1 MKYRRWM
8 AAALALVMIFSNV
21 PARTGF
27 AEEIVPEGDE
37 FFPEEFEEEEMDD
50 QDWAVDVGYEDDGQ
64 EDPEYSEFEDQE
76 DADFFELIEENDME
90 VVTVSEGGDYEEI
103 QTAESEADAAAEK
116 VKELMDGVPLLLEVA
131 DPERIRTYL
140 DELSAVPSPIGSDG
154 ELETAS
160 YIEKMMSSFGYTIS
174 EQHFHEGFLNEEYT
188 DMPGVSIIAE
198 RGANSENRTNEIV
211 LICAHYDSKTK
222 PDENDP
228 LANDKSSAAAVLEC
242 ARILSTVESNVDLC
256 FLFFSGEE
264 DGYYG
269 SLRLA
274 EGLTEEIRNRIK
286 CVIYVGSVGYRME
299 EETNEQE
306 QEALSEAWT
315 ESEGTEKETVPD
327 QNEEELI
334 DGLTFTAT
342 DYEEVPEAESKL
354 VPPVLIAAPTDQS
367 NDPADLLKALGLYLK
382 AEEMLT
388 GDFFPAEET
397 TEVQILDGTEASTE
411 QPQGTIGAALAES
424 AEETIPAETI
434 PAMSYEGMEE
444 DWTLVTGDIGFLQ
457 NFTEN
462 GMIVAGLFQP
472 VSDEL
477 MQEAHVRPLSG
488 DGTAPETENGGQNGA
503 AGVSDSL
510 GAQNVSDI
518 LLAAGSK
525 ETELLTETGTQE
537 TSEQPRIIPVQDEE
551 ELADFVDYLASAVSL
566 YMRSRTSIV
575 L

>member
-1 MKYRRWM
+1 MKHGRWM
-8 AAALALVMIFSNV
+8 AAALALVMVFSNV
-21 PARTGF
+21 PALSGF

-37 FFPEEFEEEEMDD
+37 VFMEDFEEEEMD
-50 QDWAVDVGYEDDGQ
+50 QDWVDDVGYEDDAQ

-76 DADFFELIEENDME
+76 DADFFELIEEDGME
-90 VVTVSEGGDYEEI
+90 VVTVSEGGDFQEI

-116 VKELMDGVPLLLEVA
+116 VKELMDGIPLLLEVA

-140 DELSAVPSPIGSDG
+140 EELSAVPSPIGSDG

-160 YIEKMMSSFGYTIS
+160 YIEKMMGSFGYTIS
-174 EQHFHEGFLNEEYT
+174 EQHFHEGFLNEDYR

-198 RGANSENRTNEIV
+198 RGADSENRTNEIV

-222 PDENDP
+222 PDEDDP

-274 EGLTEEIRNRIK
+274 EGLTEEIRKRIK

-299 EETNEQE
+299 EEKDEQE
-306 QEALSEAWT
+306 QEAVTEAEAADETEADSET
-315 ESEGTEKETVPD
+315 
-327 QNEEELI
+327 QLI
-334 DGLTFTAT
+334 DGLTFTMT
-342 DYEEVPEAESKL
+342 DQTGVPEAESKN
-354 VPPVLIAAPTDQS
+354 VPPILIAAPTDLS
-367 NDPADLLKALGLYLK
+367 NDPADLLRALGLYRK
-382 AEEMLT
+382 AEELLT
-388 GDFFPAEET
+388 GEIFPEEET
-397 TEVQILDGTEASTE
+397 VQAAGETEASAS
-411 QPQGTIGAALAES
+411 QPQGTIGAALSENAG
-424 AEETIPAETI
+424 ETIPAESI

-444 DWTLVTGDIGFLQ
+444 DWTLVTGDIGYLH

-472 VSDEL
+472 VSEEF
-477 MQEAHVRPLSG
+477 MQEAHVRSLSE
-488 DGTAPETENGGQNGA
+488 DGTVPETENGEQTGA
-503 AGVSDSL
+503 SSVSDSL
-510 GAQNVSDI
+510 GAENVSDI
-518 LLAAGSK
+518 LLAAGSA
-525 ETELLTETGTQE
+525 ETESEQAEE
-537 TSEQPRIIPVQDEE
+537 TSKEPRVIPVQDED
-551 ELADFVDYLASAVSL
+551 ELAAFADYLASAVSL